1 MIRRE
6 AYSMHKQLARYKGLS
21 APGTG
26 SPRRMTPSSL
36 FELGSMTETVFVIGR
51 GPHVA
56 VHFFHAAHQRF
67 WEFGVRVSGRSRV
80 VVLSRRV
87 GRLGLGAPI
96 EAESAECE

>member
-1 MIRRE
+1 MISWASRRRAGVFAVE
-6 AYSMHKQLARYKGLS
+6 QEH
-21 APGTG
+21 
-26 SPRRMTPSSL
+26 
-36 FELGSMTETVFVIGR
+36 LGHVNGPLVVGNHHDGKIMVGVTSHGR

-67 WEFGVRVSGRSRV
+67 CEFGVRVSGRSRV